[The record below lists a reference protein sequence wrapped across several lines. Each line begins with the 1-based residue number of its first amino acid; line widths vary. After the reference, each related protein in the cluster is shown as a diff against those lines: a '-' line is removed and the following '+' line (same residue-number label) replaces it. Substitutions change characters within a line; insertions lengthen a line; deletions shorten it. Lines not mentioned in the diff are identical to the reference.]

1 MPEQVPLHSACKVAL
16 LGCGVAGE
24 DLGRTGL
31 RKEVRRDGGQLKS
44 LACKIPIPLALQAK
58 DLCLILTATGG
69 YMR

>member
-1 MPEQVPLHSACKVAL
+1 M
-16 LGCGVAGE
+16 AGE

-31 RKEVRRDGGQLKS
+31 GKEVRRDGGQLKS
-44 LACKIPIPLALQAK
+44 LACKIPISLALQAK